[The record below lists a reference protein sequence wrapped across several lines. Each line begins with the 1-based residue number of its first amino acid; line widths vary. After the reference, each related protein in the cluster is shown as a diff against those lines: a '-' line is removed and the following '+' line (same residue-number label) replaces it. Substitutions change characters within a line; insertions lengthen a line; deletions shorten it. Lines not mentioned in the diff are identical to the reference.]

1 MDLSVEKKKLFWCFV
16 RGTYKKVVGTCGASI
31 KQKFWLQPLDLWDDR
46 RWRHTSSLSAAPSRR
61 SQNRLSRKWSRLWR
75 VLDMKLWIGDILGCL
90 VDFGIFEVNDIIV
103 IHDHSLSTV
112 LKIERKSYKVLNS
125 ILAILCIGF
134 VVGIKVYLVQSDRN
148 RFNWILK
155 LQIKFLIDTGIFFCD

>member
-1 MDLSVEKKKLFWCFV
+1 MRGKYKAKILTPTVRFMRWSTVETHVIFV
-16 RGTYKKVVGTCGASI
+16 RGG
-31 KQKFWLQPLDLWDDR
+31 
-46 RWRHTSSLSAAPSRR
+46 
-61 SQNRLSRKWSRLWR
+61 QNRLSRKWSRLWR

-112 LKIERKSYKVLNS
+112 LKIKRKSYKVLNS
-125 ILAILCIGF
+125 ILAILYIRFIVC
-134 VVGIKVYLVQSDRN
+134 IKVYLVQSDRN

-155 LQIKFLIDTGIFFCD
+155 LQIKFLKDTGIFFCD